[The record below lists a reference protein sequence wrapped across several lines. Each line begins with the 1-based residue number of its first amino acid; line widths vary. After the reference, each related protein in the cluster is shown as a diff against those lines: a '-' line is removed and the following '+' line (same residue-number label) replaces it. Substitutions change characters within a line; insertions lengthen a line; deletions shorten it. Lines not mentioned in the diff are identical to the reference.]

1 VFPYVQKNRLIQ
13 VSVDEVWNCAI
24 PLFILIIAI
33 GLLLA
38 ADQAAFGGMQS
49 GSYAITTDVVAG
61 GGGVMSSG
69 NYHLQSTIGQP
80 SSLMDQAEPPY
91 STAYDLYPGF
101 WYTLEAGPGPV
112 CVNLAA
118 FAASFGSLAGDGN
131 YSLSCDFE
139 LDGDVDGSDLQ
150 AFINGL

>member
-1 VFPYVQKNRLIQ
+1 MKKVK
-13 VSVDEVWNCAI
+13 NCAI
-24 PLFILIIAI
+24 PLFILVIAI

-38 ADQAAFGGMQS
+38 AVPAAFGGMES
-49 GSYAITTDVVAG
+49 DSYAITADVISSG
-61 GGGVMSSG
+61 GGTMTSG
-69 NYHLQSTIGQP
+69 SYQLQSTIGQP
-80 SSLMDQAEPPY
+80 SPLMDQAEPPF

-101 WYTLEAGPGPV
+101 WYTLEARPV

-139 LDGDVDGSDLQ
+139 LDDDVDGSDLQ